1 MVIRHAKAPG
11 DGIWMRDSKALID
24 IVKTIACEIDAATMG
39 LSSWEQVCKRFVEY
53 FPGSYASVLNQNFVS
68 PEFSFQ
74 AVENLEANHLQ
85 SYMQH
90 YAFINPWNTF
100 WKSAPSGSI
109 LVSQRDNPSS
119 QYHKGEF
126 YNDWMRRTGDF
137 ESAVGLK
144 LQIDRAET
152 VYLPV
157 HYALNLA
164 ETYDRELEFVLANI
178 RPALHNALQ
187 LKRTLRQMGETAS
200 ARAAIVGRTPRI
212 ALVVDHAMLL
222 REANPL
228 ATEAFSK
235 GNFISCRGSKVV
247 FSDAKFT
254 ELVQT
259 VCRGLMLDS
268 NFSAPKLTFESEGH
282 HWLTTF
288 LRLPDVAVGG
298 LVASRPLFLIQ
309 ITDIYSPAVQPDL
322 LPIIEAFG
330 LTPTESALCAALSSG
345 LALAEAASEI
355 HISYENARQRLKSI
369 FQKTET
375 SSQVGLRLLLA
386 QF

>member
-1 MVIRHAKAPG
+1 
-11 DGIWMRDSKALID
+11 MRDSKALSEISR
-24 IVKTIACEIDAATMG
+24 TIASEIDAAATG
-39 LSSWEQVCKRFVEY
+39 LTSWEEVCKCFVTH
-53 FPGSYASVLNQNFVS
+53 FPGSYACVLNQNFVS

-109 LVSQRDNPSS
+109 LVSQRDNPAS
-119 QYHKGEF
+119 QYHNGEF

-157 HYALNLA
+157 HYAWNLA

-178 RPALHNALQ
+178 RPALQNALQ

-212 ALVVDHAMLL
+212 ALVVDYAMQL
-222 REANPL
+222 REANTL

-235 GNFISCRGSKVV
+235 GNFISCRGRKVV

-254 ELVQT
+254 EMVQK
-259 VCRGLMLDS
+259 VCRGLMLNS

-309 ITDIYSPAVQPDL
+309 ITDIYSPSVQPDL

-330 LTPTESALCAALSSG
+330 LTPTESSLCKALSSG

-355 HISYENARQRLKSI
+355 RISYENARQRLKSI
-369 FQKTET
+369 FQKTGT